1 MIYTK
6 RPKDIAD
13 LPTIWATEGRFLL
26 DCGREK
32 WRRLWEEVSFDP
44 TGAGWYKG
52 SGQGMGATLQI
63 ANQRDAYT
71 ISDRGTYLAQGKNL
85 DLVVLL
91 EGDPALLNVYHV
103 MQVNPELFDRVNGE
117 GGRAFVEFMVS
128 EEAQEIIRNFGV
140 EEFGRALFIP
150 DAGRAESDLGLD

>member
-1 MIYTK
+1 V
-6 RPKDIAD
+6 
-13 LPTIWATEGRFLL
+13 
-26 DCGREK
+26 
-32 WRRLWEEVSFDP
+32 RLWEQAGLDP
-44 TGAGWYKG
+44 EGRGWYEQT
-52 SGQGMGATLQI
+52 GQGMGATLQI
-63 ANQRDAYT
+63 ANQRNAYT
-71 ISDRGTYLAQGKNL
+71 ICDRGTYLAQSSNL
-85 DLVVLL
+85 ELEVLL